1 MRRKRGIILS
11 LILLPLLA
19 IAGYFVMMRF
29 QSSFEEFQ
37 SPLEGELPA
46 AQSSS
51 PIVQQVVYV
60 IVDGLRY
67 DTSLEM
73 PFLNQLRESAA
84 VAKMHSTPP
93 SYSQPSWTTLVTG
106 ASPDINGC
114 PPLNA
119 EYEDIQPI
127 RVDHIFASLRRAG
140 MTSAV
145 AGFYWWEKMV
155 PQDLLQ
161 AGFYV
166 EGEDEA
172 ADEEVLD
179 QSLQFLA
186 TVRPNLLLV
195 HFDQVDYTGHLYGG
209 ESPEYLEAALSADQM
224 IEKIASAMDL
234 DDSVLIIV
242 SDHGHIARGGHGGQD
257 AVVLQEPFVM
267 VGKGVI
273 AGDLGDIWI
282 TDVAPTVTTL
292 LGAAPPSATQ
302 GRVLADALEMSLEQ
316 KTSVLVSLA
325 NQRIA
330 LGNLYLAS
338 IEGGQLSD
346 VAPGDAAV
354 AQSSIEVQNYESA
367 AQLAS
372 YAVEQADS
380 EMEVATEKRLLGERN
395 YRRIW
400 ALLASL
406 LPLYLVYRKRSVRVL
421 FLAVAALL
429 ALTAYQICFIRAGN
443 VYSLSTIPGLDP
455 FLMSTL
461 TGTLIGLGVGL
472 LVVAVRLWV
481 EKERAWVDIALS
493 AYGFVFFVLYFLGIQ
508 IAIGY
513 YHNGLVVTW
522 HLPDF
527 FTAFLQFVAMIQWVV
542 VAAAGIVLPLVLL
555 LLNGVLPRAV
565 WKAEPHVRTWLHRAR
580 QNWTKGADD

>member
-1 MRRKRGIILS
+1 MRRRRSIVLS

-19 IAGYFVMMRF
+19 ALGYFVMMRF
-29 QSSFEEFQ
+29 QGSFEGFQ
-37 SPLEGELPA
+37 SPRQGELPA
-46 AQSSS
+46 AQPSS
-51 PIVQQVVYV
+51 PVVQQVVYV

-73 PFLNQLRESAA
+73 PFLNKLREEGAS
-84 VAKMHSTPP
+84 AKMHSTPP
-93 SYSQPSWTTLVTG
+93 SYSQPAWTTLVTG

-127 RVDHIFASLRRAG
+127 KMDHIFASLRRAG

-145 AGFYWWEKMV
+145 AGHYWWEKMI

-161 AGFYV
+161 TGFYI
-166 EGEDEA
+166 EEEDEA
-172 ADEEVLD
+172 ADREVLEK
-179 QSLQFLA
+179 SLQFLA
-186 TVRPNLLLV
+186 TVRPNLMLV
-195 HFDQVDYTGHLYGG
+195 HFDQVDYAGHAYGA
-209 ESPEYLEAALSADQM
+209 ESPEYLQAALSADRM
-224 IEKIASAMDL
+224 IKQIANAIDL
-234 DDSVLIIV
+234 KDAVLIVV
-242 SDHGHIARGGHGGQD
+242 SDHGHIARGGHGGHD

-273 AGDLGDIWI
+273 QGDLGDIEI
-282 TDVAPTVTTL
+282 TDVAPTITTL

-302 GRVLADALEMSLEQ
+302 GRVLMDALEMPLEQ

-338 IEGGQLSD
+338 IDAGQLSD
-346 VAPGDAAV
+346 VASGDAAV

-380 EMEVATEKRLLGERN
+380 EMEIATEKRLLEERN
-395 YRRIW
+395 YRRVW
-400 ALLASL
+400 ALLAIL
-406 LPLYLVYRKRSVRVL
+406 LPLYLVYRKRSERAL

-429 ALTAYQICFIRAGN
+429 ALLAYHIYFIRTGN

-481 EKERAWVDIALS
+481 EKERNWASIAVS
-493 AYGFVFFVLYFLGIQ
+493 TYGFVFFVLYFLGIQ
-508 IAIGY
+508 VAIGY
-513 YHNGLVVTW
+513 FYNGLTITW

-527 FTAFLQFVAMIQWVV
+527 ATAFLQFVAMLQWLI
-542 VAAAGIVLPLVLL
+542 VAAVGVVLPIVTLT
-555 LLNGVLPRAV
+555 LNGVIPRAI
-565 WKAEPHVRTWLHRAR
+565 WKLGPRVKAWLHKAR
-580 QNWTKGADD
+580 QKWAEGAEN

>member
-11 LILLPLLA
+11 LLLLPFLA
-19 IAGYFVMMRF
+19 VTGYFVMMRF
-29 QSSFEEFQ
+29 QGSFEQFQ
-37 SPLEGELPA
+37 SPLEGELPSA
-46 AQSSS
+46 RSSS
-51 PIVQQVVYV
+51 PVVQQVVYV

-73 PFLNQLRESAA
+73 PFLNQLREAGA
-84 VAKMHSTPP
+84 VARMHSTPP
-93 SYSQPSWTTLVTG
+93 SFSQPSWTTLVTG
-106 ASPDINGC
+106 AGPDISGC

-119 EYEDIQPI
+119 EYEDIEPI
-127 RVDHIFASLRRAG
+127 KVDHIFASLRRAG
-140 MTSAV
+140 MTSAA
-145 AGFYWWEKMV
+145 AGHYWWEKMI

-172 ADEEVLD
+172 ADEAVLD
-179 QSLQFLA
+179 KSLQFLA

-195 HFDQVDYTGHLYGG
+195 HFDQVDHAGHLYGG
-209 ESPEYLEAALSADQM
+209 ESAEYLQAALSADQM
-224 IEKIASAMDL
+224 IEKIASAIDL
-234 DDSVLIIV
+234 DDGVLVVV
-242 SDHGHIARGGHGGQD
+242 SDHGHIARGGHGGHD
-257 AVVLQEPFVM
+257 AIVLQEPFVM

-273 AGDLGDIWI
+273 AGDLGDIEI

-325 NQRIA
+325 HQRIA

-338 IEGGQLSD
+338 IDAGQLSD
-346 VAPGDAAV
+346 VASGDAAV

-372 YAVEQADS
+372 YAVEQADT
-380 EMEVATEKRLLGERN
+380 EMEVATEKRLLEERN
-395 YRRIW
+395 YRRVW
-400 ALLASL
+400 ALLAIL

-421 FLAVAALL
+421 FLAVAALFALL
-429 ALTAYQICFIRAGN
+429 AYHIYFTRTGN
-443 VYSLSTIPGLDP
+443 VYSLSTIPGLEP

-461 TGTLIGLGVGL
+461 TGTLVGLGVGL
-472 LVVAVRLWV
+472 LVVTARLWI
-481 EKERAWVDIALS
+481 EKERRWTDIALS

-513 YHNGLVVTW
+513 FYNGLVVTW

-542 VAAAGIVLPLVLL
+542 VAAAGIVLPAVTLI
-555 LLNGVLPRAV
+555 LNGLVPRAV

-580 QNWTKGADD
+580 QNWAKRSGQ